1 MSIDGASGHSLTD
14 SPTLLTHATTYTTHN
29 PQVIGKQVEERP
41 VWGIDAYTRRM
52 LEIVLDSAPDP
63 MAPEARTA
71 FIEKARGGRFLL
83 AGLGCLVWFGCVLG
97 ACIGTC
103 RRTLTDA
110 AIIGP
115 PHRHD
120 HFLSKTEAAARHQHA
135 AQGQGPRHG
144 AGPHRAR
151 GGAYFFYFTFLVGWC
166 GCAHT
171 PTFGWCMHMRT
182 RNTHINKSSNLF
194 PITTTNSNE
203 QGTYPALQSPLSPR
217 ELEGCRRVKKAMQHL
232 GQVGLFG
239 CADMHTCMLIG
250 RSLSRSHTAL

>member
-1 MSIDGASGHSLTD
+1 MHVPVFTFFVYIYTHSTFRPRTNPRNEQQVQQVLNTMMRQIQDRLNNAAGTLDKPQKARLCLIHLPPGLFLSPLVSIDGASGHSLTD

-115 PHRHD
+115 PRRHD
-120 HFLSKTEAAARHQHA
+120 RFLSKAEAAARHQHA

-151 GGAYFFYFTFLVGWC
+151 GGAYLFLLYFLGGLGWL
-166 GCAHT
+166 CAHT
-171 PTFGWCMHMRT
+171 DVWLAYAHAYT
-182 RNTHINKSSNLF
+182 
-194 PITTTNSNE
+194 
-203 QGTYPALQSPLSPR
+203 
-217 ELEGCRRVKKAMQHL
+217 
-232 GQVGLFG
+232 
-239 CADMHTCMLIG
+239 
-250 RSLSRSHTAL
+250 